1 MHNLIDQHPMAEARL
16 FAVALTFC
24 GGFTDAFT
32 YIQCNHTL
40 AAAQTGNIVFLSA
53 ALANHN
59 LLGVVDRLASLI
71 AFIIGLAVVSIF
83 HAHITHYW
91 RVFCLIPIM
100 IIGVIVGGLP
110 ASFPTY
116 ISVPAISFGLA
127 MQNAAFSKIAG
138 LGYSNVFTS
147 GNIKKSV
154 VAWSEYYFHHDQHQR
169 QPAIDYSAIVVS
181 FTLGA
186 IVSAQVQPFLHMK
199 TIWVAVLIILI
210 INVTYYLKK
219 WLIEGQK

>member
-1 MHNLIDQHPMAEARL
+1 MHNLIDQHPLAEARL
-16 FAVALTFC
+16 FAIALTFC

-32 YIQCNHTL
+32 YIQYNHTL

-59 LLGVVDRLASLI
+59 LLGVVDRLTSLI

-91 RVFCLIPIM
+91 RVFCLIPIL

-127 MQNAAFSKIAG
+127 MQNAAFNKIAG

>member
-1 MHNLIDQHPMAEARL
+1 MHKLIDQRHLAEARL
-16 FAVALTFC
+16 FAIALTFC

-32 YIQCNHTL
+32 YIQCDHTL

-71 AFIIGLAVVSIF
+71 AFIIGLAVVSVF
-83 HAHITHYW
+83 HAHIAHYW
-91 RVFCLIPIM
+91 RVFCLMPILV
-100 IIGVIVGGLP
+100 IGIIVGGLP

-127 MQNAAFSKIAG
+127 MQNAAFTKIEG
-138 LGYSNVFTS
+138 LGYSSVFTS

-154 VAWSEYYFHHDQHQR
+154 VAWSEYYFHHDQSQR
-169 QPAIDYSAIVVS
+169 QPALDYTVIVIS
-181 FTLGA
+181 FALGA
-186 IVSAQVQPFLHMK
+186 IASAQVQPILHMK
-199 TIWVAVLIILI
+199 TIWLAVLIILI
-210 INVTYYLKK
+210 INVTYYLQK
-219 WLIEGQK
+219 WSIEGKQ

>member
-1 MHNLIDQHPMAEARL
+1 MHNLIDQHPLAEARL

-59 LLGVVDRLASLI
+59 LLGVVDRLTSLI

-91 RVFCLIPIM
+91 RVFCLIPIL

-127 MQNAAFSKIAG
+127 MQNAAFNKIAG

>member
-1 MHNLIDQHPMAEARL
+1 MHNIFNQRNLAEARF

-24 GGFTDAFT
+24 GGFADAFT

-59 LLGVVDRLASLI
+59 VLGVVDRLSSLI
-71 AFIIGLAVVSIF
+71 AYIVGLAIVSAF
-83 HAHITHYW
+83 HAHIAHYW
-91 RVFCLIPIM
+91 RVFCLIPIL

-127 MQNAAFSKIAG
+127 MQNAAFAKVEG
-138 LGYSNVFTS
+138 LGYSSVFTS

-154 VAWSEYYFHHDQHQR
+154 VAWSEYYFHHDLSQR
-169 QPAIDYSAIVVS
+169 RAAIDYSLIVGS
-181 FTLGA
+181 FALGA
-186 IVSAQVQPFLHMK
+186 IASAQLQPFLKMK
-199 TIWVAVLIILI
+199 TIWIAVLVILI
-210 INVTYYLKK
+210 VNVTYYIQK
-219 WLIEGQK
+219 WSRESQK